1 VAFSSEYTKA
11 RYSMLRT
18 VGIAHFSLGVSDI
31 ERSVAFYR
39 DIVGLEVISR
49 SGDRMAFLRS
59 AKDIIVLVK
68 SEHAIEAA
76 ANAPEQI
83 HQAFLVEERD
93 FDESVAFLES
103 RGVPILKT
111 ERREE
116 FESVFRSRSAYFRDP
131 DGNVLEIA
139 DCATIAHRPI
149 VKRSVPA

>member
-1 VAFSSEYTKA
+1 
-11 RYSMLRT
+11 MLRT

-39 DIVGLEVISR
+39 DIVGLELISR
-49 SGDRMAFLRS
+49 NGDRMAFLRS

-68 SEHAIEAA
+68 AENAIEAA
-76 ANAPEQI
+76 AQAPEQL

-93 FDESVAFLES
+93 FEESVRFLES
-103 RGVPILKT
+103 HGVPILKT

-116 FESVFRSRSAYFRDP
+116 LTSVFRSRSAYFRDP

-139 DCATIAHRPI
+139 DCATIAQRPI
-149 VKRSVPA
+149 VKQREAVTP